1 MNVNLTVNATMLKP
15 IGLDAVL
22 IMVNWVLIEKPYCLV
37 YDSRIEGSI
46 RNYPINIDIKKE
58 GSYDSNSF

>member
-1 MNVNLTVNATMLKP
+1 MLNP
-15 IGLDAVL
+15 IDLDAGL

-37 YDSRIEGSI
+37 YESRTKGSI
-46 RNYPINIDIKKE
+46 GNYLVALDIKKE